1 MNPLELFTAIGT
13 AAPGFKSV
21 MAEHLADN
29 GELLPHLLMSDLL
42 RYIGRSF
49 KSNGNNDP
57 APSRSEI
64 TAVLALLDTAA
75 VSGSEETKNAIAVSF
90 CEHVETETFFPQLR
104 GLLGLGLRRH
114 MRSFNLA
121 R

>member
-42 RYIGRSF
+42 RYVGRSF
-49 KSNGNNDP
+49 ESNANDQ
-57 APSRSEI
+57 APSRDEI

-75 VSGSEETKNAIAVSF
+75 VSGSEDTKNAIAVSF
-90 CEHVETETFFPQLR
+90 CEHLETESFFPQLR

>member
-1 MNPLELFTAIGT
+1 MNPLELFTAIAT
-13 AAPGFKSV
+13 AAPGFRTV
-21 MAEHLADN
+21 MAEHLDDN

-49 KSNGNNDP
+49 ASNGNDG
-57 APSRSEI
+57 AASRGEV

-75 VSGSEETKNAIAVSF
+75 VSGSDETKNAIAVSF
-90 CEHVETETFFPQLR
+90 CEHIETEAFFPQLR

-121 R
+121 G